1 MEAKRIPSPA
11 KRPAILD
18 DAAKGP
24 GLLFGVLL
32 ILCIFGLVESIVMFW
47 KGRLPNLVEL
57 LVFGLLAADA
67 IILMIAVGQPGA
79 RDFGWLGLLSV
90 WVLGL
95 IPYFIWVVIYAG
107 GRPIAAVIHRRQ
119 GRQWLVAG
127 LIWIAVVI
135 LCLGAFLLT
144 SRLA

>member
-57 LVFGLLAADA
+57 LIFGLLAADA

-107 GRPIAAVIHRRQ
+107 GRPIAAVIQRRQ

>member
-57 LVFGLLAADA
+57 LIFGLLAADA

-79 RDFGWLGLLSV
+79 QDFGWLGLLSV

-107 GRPIAAVIHRRQ
+107 GRPIAAVIQRRQ